1 MHEDDRERACRQ
13 GAQAWKRL
21 KGDSSW
27 NDWLK
32 VGLALQIGREWA
44 MHQAGVSAP
53 QGKGYNLAFG
63 EWLVTHK
70 FNDMD
75 KSERARLFE
84 VMDNLGPIEA
94 WRATLPLNQRL
105 KFNHPNT
112 VLRRWKAA
120 IEPESDTEMDP
131 SKKKPTLR
139 DHVVRLAVK
148 NRRIAELEAHV
159 TELEAAREQPLWE
172 CEPEA
177 IARAIAAN
185 MGLDKVREVVAQLLD
200 IVGHPEPVARPKA
213 RKREKPDDRAERA
226 LGTSG

>member
-1 MHEDDRERACRQ
+1 MHEDERERACRQ

-21 KGDSSW
+21 KGESSW
-27 NDWLK
+27 HDWLK
-32 VGLALQIGREWA
+32 VGTALQIGREWA
-44 MHQAGVSAP
+44 MQQSDASAP

-84 VMDNLGPIEA
+84 VMDNLGSIEE

-120 IEPESDTEMDP
+120 FEPEKPKTG
-131 SKKKPTLR
+131 KPTLR
-139 DHVVRLAVK
+139 DNVVRLEEEGDAK
-148 NRRIAELEAHV
+148 DKRISELEAHV

-172 CEPEA
+172 REPPA
-177 IARAIAAN
+177 IARAITEN
-185 MGLDKVREVVAQLLD
+185 MDHNKVLELVAQLLD
-200 IVGHPEPVARPKA
+200 MVGYPETVARPKA
-213 RKREKPDDRAERA
+213 RKRQKADASQEIAAAEHAR
-226 LGTSG
+226 